1 MKGTD
6 VNDPARKLLIR
17 SMTIGCWACL
27 SIAAHAVGLGPI
39 KVDSGLGQPLSAEV
53 EVTALEP
60 DEFARVLARV
70 AGPDEYEAAKLPY
83 APLLRQL
90 RITAERRKDGK
101 SILKITSF
109 APINEPTLDLLVDF
123 NWRGGR
129 LQQKYS
135 VLLDPPK

>member
-1 MKGTD
+1 MKY
-6 VNDPARKLLIR
+6 PAKNHLMRAIAV
-17 SMTIGCWACL
+17 SCCAWL
-27 SIAAHAVGLGPI
+27 SIAAHAAGLGPI
-39 KVDSGLGQPLSAEV
+39 KVQSGLGQPLLAEI

-70 AGPDEYEAAKLPY
+70 AGPEEYEAAKLAY

-90 RITAERRKDGK
+90 RITAEHHKDGK

-109 APINEPTLDLLVDF
+109 MPINEPTLDLLVDF

-129 LQQKYS
+129 LLQRYS